1 MQLINL
7 IIIMSM
13 ANMLDINLNLLK
25 ALDALFSELNVS
37 RAANRVGITQS
48 GMSITL
54 GQLRKLYQDD
64 LMVRGPQGRMLLTPM
79 AKKLVQPVRE
89 ALRQTKLVFEGSK
102 PFEPSTAIRTFH
114 FGTSDYLAYILLPKL
129 MRKIADKAPGI
140 KIVHHALNHL
150 DSLTPFDELNLDV
163 VMGDFKKAPSSL
175 KTTQLFTDQG
185 VIVAD
190 KKHPAFLNAKLTTKI
205 LLKYPQVFVAL
216 ESHPEINFIADMLQK
231 TGHSVNISLMT
242 PNTLIALHALPGTL
256 LMTNTVEKLAKP
268 FLEFLGLGMCDTPY
282 KLPKYHAKLYWH
294 VRNQNDAGHQWLRSL
309 IKLCAAEL

>member
-1 MQLINL
+1 MQLINFM
-7 IIIMSM
+7 ISMSM
-13 ANMLDINLNLLK
+13 TNMLDINLNLLK

-54 GQLRKLYQDD
+54 KQLRKLYNDD
-64 LMVRGPQGRMLLTPM
+64 LMVRGPQGRMLLTPI
-79 AKKLVQPVRE
+79 ARKLVQPVRE
-89 ALRQTKLVFEGSK
+89 ALRQTKVVFEASK
-102 PFEPSTAIRTFH
+102 PFEPCTAIRTFH
-114 FGTSDYLAYILLPKL
+114 IGMSDYIAFILLPKL
-129 MRKIADKAPGI
+129 MQEITAKSPGI

-150 DSLTPFDELNLDV
+150 DSLSPFDELNLDMV
-163 VMGDFKKAPSSL
+163 LGDFKKAPSSL
-175 KTTQLFTDQG
+175 KATQLFTDQG

-190 KKHPAFLNAKLTTKI
+190 KKHPAFLNAKLTTKR
-205 LLKYPQVFVAL
+205 LLQYPQVFVAL
-216 ESHPEINFIADMLQK
+216 ESHPEINFIADLLQK
-231 TGHSVNISLMT
+231 EGHSVNISLMT

-294 VRNQNDAGHQWLRSL
+294 ARDQNDDGHQWLRTL
-309 IKLCAAEL
+309 IKHCAAEL